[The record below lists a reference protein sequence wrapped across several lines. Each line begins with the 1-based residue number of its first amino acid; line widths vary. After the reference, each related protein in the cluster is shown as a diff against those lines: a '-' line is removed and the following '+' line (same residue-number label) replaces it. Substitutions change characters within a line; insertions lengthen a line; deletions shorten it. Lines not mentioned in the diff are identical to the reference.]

1 MPWRVDS
8 PAEVAGD
15 PRRAGR
21 AGHRTGA
28 PSWWPTRC
36 RATSSSTRELH
47 DRVLSAGL
55 LAADREGVAGKEVTP
70 FLLDYLHR
78 GTAGESLA
86 ANLRLVVRNAAL
98 AAEIA
103 AAVARA

>member
-1 MPWRVDS
+1 V
-8 PAEVAGD
+8 V
-15 PRRAGR
+15 
-21 AGHRTGA
+21 
-28 PSWWPTRC
+28 
-36 RATSSSTRELH
+36 
-47 DRVLSAGL
+47 
-55 LAADREGVAGKEVTP
+55 GKEVTP

-86 ANLRLVVRNAAL
+86 ANVRLAIRNAAL

>member
-1 MPWRVDS
+1 VPWRVDS
-8 PAEVAGD
+8 PAEVAAVLAAQAELGTD
-15 PRRAGR
+15 GR
-21 AGHRTGA
+21 AVVVA
-28 PSWWPTRC
+28 NPL
-36 RATSSSTRELH
+36 SSNDQLDPDLH
-47 DRVLSAGL
+47 DRVLAAGL
-55 LAADREGVAGKEVTP
+55 MAADREGVVGKEVTP

-86 ANLRLVVRNAAL
+86 ANVRLVIRNAAL